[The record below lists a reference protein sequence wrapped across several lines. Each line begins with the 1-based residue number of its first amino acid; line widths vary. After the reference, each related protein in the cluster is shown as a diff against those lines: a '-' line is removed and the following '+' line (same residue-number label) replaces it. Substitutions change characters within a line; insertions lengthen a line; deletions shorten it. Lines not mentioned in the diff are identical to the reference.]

1 MKKFLIIGG
10 GGFIGFHLSETLLKL
25 GHSVVIIDDF
35 STSINFGKINSKIK
49 VYKTDIDNLNRVKD
63 IFKKEKPDFV
73 YHLAGAINLRRQ
85 ITDSLFAKD
94 LNILARTKI
103 ILDACLE
110 NNVKKIIFISSGG
123 AIYENAKIVPTAE
136 DYSVHPVSLYGLANL
151 MIERYIELY
160 HKENNL
166 NFIILRLSNVYGP
179 RQWKSGIIPSI
190 IIKILKK
197 EKPIIYGDGIQ
208 TRDFIYIDDAVNAL
222 ILAAE
227 IEKRGIY
234 NVGSG
239 KEIRINEIF
248 RITKNFL
255 NTKIVPIH
263 KNLKEQETK
272 RSLLGIK
279 KIKKDFGWQ
288 PKVGIKEGL
297 DKTIEWFQKHE

>member
-1 MKKFLIIGG
+1 
-10 GGFIGFHLSETLLKL
+10 
-25 GHSVVIIDDF
+25 
-35 STSINFGKINSKIK
+35 
-49 VYKTDIDNLNRVKD
+49 
-63 IFKKEKPDFV
+63 
-73 YHLAGAINLRRQ
+73 
-85 ITDSLFAKD
+85 
-94 LNILARTKI
+94 
-103 ILDACLE
+103 
-110 NNVKKIIFISSGG
+110 
-123 AIYENAKIVPTAE
+123 
-136 DYSVHPVSLYGLANL
+136 
-151 MIERYIELY
+151 
-160 HKENNL
+160 
-166 NFIILRLSNVYGP
+166 
-179 RQWKSGIIPSI
+179 PSI

-255 NTKIVPIH
+255 NTKIVQIH